1 MSPFA
6 VLATG
11 STSVAGMSDQ
21 HVPNGP
27 GAPPADTAL
36 PGGGA
41 VRPITRWG
49 ESVMH
54 RVQEPVTDFDETL
67 RALVAD
73 MVATMYA
80 ADGVGL
86 AACQIGVDRS
96 VFVFDCPDDDHV
108 RHQGVVCNPVLFLP
122 TGKDRRLDDGEEGCL
137 SLPGAFVDCARPT
150 YARVGGQGLDGEP
163 VSYAGTGLLA
173 RCLQHET
180 DHCGGTVF
188 GDRLGKR
195 TRKKLFKEAEAH
207 AEEYPGAWPVA
218 AAEAP
223 TG

>member
-1 MSPFA
+1 MADPS
-6 VLATG
+6 
-11 STSVAGMSDQ
+11 
-21 HVPNGP
+21 
-27 GAPPADTAL
+27 APSAL
-36 PGGGA
+36 PAGGT

-49 ESVMH
+49 DPVMH
-54 RVQEPVTDFDETL
+54 RTLEPVTQFDEEL

-96 VFVFDCPDDDHV
+96 VFVFDCPDAGGVH
-108 RHQGVVCNPVLFLP
+108 HQGVVCNPVLHLP
-122 TGKDRRLDDGEEGCL
+122 EGRDRHLDDDDEGCL
-137 SLPGAFVDCARPT
+137 SLPGAFVACARPDF
-150 YARVGGQGLDGEP
+150 ARVTGQGLDGGP

-180 DHCGGTVF
+180 DHCRGTVF
-188 GDRLGKR
+188 GDRLNKR
-195 TRKKLFKEAEAH
+195 ARKKLFKQADSMAVEFPSE
-207 AEEYPGAWPVA
+207 WPASLPA
-218 AAEAP
+218 A